1 MFRKFWLLT
10 AAILSIFTFI
20 TPMKQAKA
28 AANFDTPI
36 CLTVNDTYLAMDS
49 EPFLYAGSTFVPIR
63 FVSSA
68 LGADEVWWDAGKK
81 TAVIRDGGTTIRLP
95 IGKKVA
101 YINGSRVSVDKSVM
115 LVNDRTYVPVR
126 FVAEHLGCTVSWD
139 SASYTVLIQKK
150 GSVVPEALRTEPKY
164 DKDEIYWLS
173 KIIHAE
179 SQGEPMEGKIA
190 VGNVIL
196 NRVESPEFPS
206 TIYSVIFDRNYGVQ
220 FSPTLD
226 GSIYQTPLGD
236 SVIAA
241 KRALRGEKTV
251 GKSLYFLN
259 PKTAE
264 SPWIINNRKYYKTIA
279 NHDFYL

>member
-1 MFRKFWLLT
+1 MFRKLWMLT
-10 AAILSIFTFI
+10 AAMISIFTLI
-20 TPMKQAKA
+20 TPMKPAEA
-28 AANFDTPI
+28 AVSFDTPI
-36 CLTVNDTYLAMDS
+36 CLTVNDTYIKMDS
-49 EPFLYAGSTFVPIR
+49 DPFLYAGSTFVPIR

-68 LGADEVWWDAGKK
+68 LGADNVSWDAGTK
-81 TAVIRDGGTTIRLP
+81 TAVIRDGSTTIRLP
-95 IGKKVA
+95 IGKKLA
-101 YINGSRVSVDKSVM
+101 YINGSQVSVDKSVM

-126 FVAEHLGCTVSWD
+126 FVAEHLGCTVGWD
-139 SASYTVLIQKK
+139 SASYTVLIQKQ
-150 GSVVPEALRTEPKY
+150 GTVVPDHLRTDSEY

-196 NRVESPEFPS
+196 NRVSSPEFPS
-206 TIYSVIFDRNYGVQ
+206 TIYSVIFDRKFGVQ

-241 KRALRGEKTV
+241 KRALRGEETV